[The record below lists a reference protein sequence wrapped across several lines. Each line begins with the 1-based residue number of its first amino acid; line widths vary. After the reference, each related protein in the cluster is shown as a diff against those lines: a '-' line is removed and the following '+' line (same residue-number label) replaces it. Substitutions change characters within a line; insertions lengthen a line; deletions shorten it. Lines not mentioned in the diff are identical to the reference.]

1 MLASNYPLLDVF
13 VSTLYFA
20 LFIFWMILVF
30 HIVLDIFSS
39 HDLGGPAKALW
50 VLFILVLPVLG
61 CLVYLLARGGAMH
74 LRRVQA
80 VQSQQK
86 AFEDYIRAV
95 ASTKE

>member
-1 MLASNYPLLDVF
+1 VLASNYPLLDVF

-30 HIVLDIFSS
+30 HVVLDVFNS

-50 VLFILVLPVLG
+50 VLFIFILPVVG
-61 CLVYLLARGGAMH
+61 CLVYVLARGGDMH
-74 LRRVQA
+74 QRRVRA

>member
-1 MLASNYPLLDVF
+1 VLASNYPLLDVF

-50 VLFILVLPVLG
+50 VLFIFVLPVLG

-74 LRRVQA
+74 LRRVAA

-95 ASTKE
+95 ANTKE